1 MARQRVHG
9 LSPISPLPSDLQML
23 AHRRF
28 CVGNYLPLTSTVYPH
43 FGSIDWPKRFS
54 IKRSFEVTFV
64 SKNCNILRGFRDLR
78 IIQGVR
84 FDGEFIDGVDI
95 LLKI

>member
-9 LSPISPLPSDLQML
+9 LCPISPMPSDLEML

-54 IKRSFEVTFV
+54 IKRSFLVTFV
-64 SKNCNILRGFRDLR
+64 SKNSYILRSHRNLR
-78 IIQGVR
+78 IIDCVR
-84 FDGEFIDGVDI
+84 FDGELIDGGDI

>member
-9 LSPISPLPSDLQML
+9 LCPISPMPSDLEML

-28 CVGNYLPLTSTVYPH
+28 CVGNYLPLTSTVHPH

-64 SKNCNILRGFRDLR
+64 SKNSNILRRLRDLW

-84 FDGEFIDGVDI
+84 FNLEFIDGIDI